1 MKHRLQLFFSFVI
14 SWLVVT
20 SSSPSAYSWN
30 NRSVKEHLTV
40 FIHKIPNRIWP
51 YFFQL
56 EYNRTGVK
64 FRFVVTTS
72 VFAQLWRCGLVLP
85 SVEQLVS
92 ALQTRFLLMQKRRF
106 KKFCLRYEPKLSTK
120 HLLLKSPWMIAVIF
134 ISYIFCPF
142 TQLIT
147 KLSTF

>member
-72 VFAQLWRCGLVLP
+72 AFAQLWRCGLVLP

-92 ALQTRFLLMQKRRF
+92 ALQTRFLLMQKRQSILKNF
-106 KKFCLRYEPKLSTK
+106 VWGMNQNWVPSTYCSK
-120 HLLLKSPWMIAVIF
+120 AHGWLQLYLYHTYFALLHS
-134 ISYIFCPF
+134 
-142 TQLIT
+142 
-147 KLSTF
+147 